1 MAMSSQRKA
10 ITGIQQNMMSAHAN
24 SVQKPERFDMHV
36 RKFRSICVMH
46 GFQIGSDSEL
56 ESFLRKLLD
65 DRHLAMDFWAFVGK
79 VSNRE
84 GGDLSDDQLLS
95 VIVEGITNTD
105 ASEVDADQQ
114 RTINDLR
121 AMLAGVDIQGPEQS
135 PVEMAP
141 FPRKEPASDQAEDH
155 PWTKSAESPIPPL
168 NPKPRFSFH
177 AVDSHSDVDN
187 HPVNAKDVA
196 YAAAPSDPRPVD
208 ETLLRLE
215 LTRLLQQ
222 YFEHIDKRIGRPTP
236 DPDAS
241 TGNIAPAV
249 TRRSLQE
256 PATEAEEEEVRF
268 KRLGR
273 SRLVLEPSPFLP
285 AENPIQVT
293 DDDLPIRIP
302 LEHYSPPPRF
312 GKAPIMLVLVL
323 IGAGLEIYRDPSL
336 LRHGFDIVA
345 RQFRAENALVR
356 VNTPKEPP
364 VNTGPSQS
372 STTQSE
378 VPSNSEKSLPAA
390 LLPSFRGSSTPSPA
404 ETPNPTAPSA
414 DLQTIRN
421 RLDSS
426 NSHAPD
432 RAQAQSEPAPEDP
445 KSSIE
450 SAGAINVSPSVM
462 DRNLI
467 VSRVPAYP
475 EFARTSRVEGDVVMR
490 ALISKEGT
498 VERVHV
504 MQGDSRLRSA
514 AEDAVYKWRYR
525 PYVLNGQPVEVA
537 TTVTVNFNLNR

>member
-1 MAMSSQRKA
+1 MSSQRKA
-10 ITGIQQNMMSAHAN
+10 ITGIQQNMTSAHAN

-65 DRHLAMDFWAFVGK
+65 DRHLAMDFWAFIGK

-84 GGDLSDDQLLS
+84 GGDLSDDHLLS

-105 ASEVDADQQ
+105 ISVVDVGQQ
-114 RTINDLR
+114 RTIDDLR

-141 FPRKEPASDQAEDH
+141 FPRKEPTSDRAENH
-155 PWTKSAESPIPPL
+155 QWPKSAESPIMPL
-168 NPKPRFSFH
+168 DSKPRFSFH
-177 AVDSHSDVDN
+177 AADSH
-187 HPVNAKDVA
+187 PRNAKDVA
-196 YAAAPSDPRPVD
+196 HAVAPPSDPRPVD

-222 YFEHIDKRIGRPTP
+222 YFEHIDKRIGSPTR

-241 TGNIAPAV
+241 TGNIAPAI

-273 SRLVLEPSPFLP
+273 SRLVLEPSPLLP

-302 LEHYSPPPRF
+302 LAHYSPPARF
-312 GKAPIMLVLVL
+312 GRAPIMLLLVL
-323 IGAGLEIYRDPSL
+323 IGATIEIYRDPSL
-336 LRHGFDIVA
+336 VRHGFDIVA
-345 RQFRAENALVR
+345 RQFKAENALVR
-356 VNTPKEPP
+356 VNTPKESPA
-364 VNTGPSQS
+364 NTDPSRS

-378 VPSNSEKSLPAA
+378 VPANSEQSQPVA
-390 LLPSFRGSSTPSPA
+390 LLPSFRGSSTPSSV
-404 ETPNPTAPSA
+404 ETTNRTAPSA
-414 DLQTIRN
+414 DLQTIRD

-426 NSHAPD
+426 NSHASD
-432 RAQAQSEPAPEDP
+432 RAQAQNEPAPEDP

-490 ALISKEGT
+490 ALISKGGT